1 MSDHELIDQL
11 LDVVPTEATPGNRL
25 KRLDA
30 KYRAPEKLSKL
41 QPRHLLL
48 IEYMT
53 HGISSPVR
61 CRQLRI
67 GVDQP
72 LSLIEAADAARVRR
86 REARRI
92 SVDPLFVGELKRQ
105 LRAFRELLHPEA
117 IRTMAAIMQEVG
129 ENSAA
134 DRTVRLK
141 ASTTLLGENASGG
154 NSNNVQINID
164 GSGQKLV
171 AGICIRMPST
181 AKRMPIEGEPDGG
194 ATIEIATVTEPAS
207 PSSRLAR
214 GADGQQRVR
223 AIEQE

>member
-105 LRAFRELLHPEA
+105 LRAFRESLHPEA

-141 ASTTLLGENASGG
+141 ASTTLG
-154 NSNNVQINID
+154 
-164 GSGQKLV
+164 
-171 AGICIRMPST
+171 R
-181 AKRMPIEGEPDGG
+181 KRQRRQFQQCADQHRRQRPKIGCWHLHSHALDREAHADRGRARRRRDDRDCYRHRARKPQQ
-194 ATIEIATVTEPAS
+194 S
-207 PSSRLAR
+207 PCPRR
-214 GADGQQRVR
+214 
-223 AIEQE
+223 

>member
-1 MSDHELIDQL
+1 MTTDDHKLIDQL

-30 KYRAPEKLSKL
+30 KYRAPEKLAKL

-48 IEYMT
+48 IQYMI

-92 SVDPLFVGELKRQ
+92 SVDPLFHQALHQELKSY
-105 LRAFRELLHPEA
+105 RESLHPEA
-117 IRTMAAIMQEVG
+117 IRTIAAIMNDPG
-129 ENSAA
+129 DGSAA
-134 DRTVRLK
+134 SKTVQLK
-141 ASTTLLGENASGG
+141 ASTTLLGENASGNG
-154 NSNNVQINID
+154 GTNVQINLGGAGKIT
-164 GSGQKLV
+164 
-171 AGICIRMPST
+171 AGIVIRMPAT
-181 AKRMPIEGEPDGG
+181 AKRTPGEAEPETLELQAVAEATAEPDHQFIS
-194 ATIEIATVTEPAS
+194 AD
-207 PSSRLAR
+207 
-214 GADGQQRVR
+214 DGQQRLKRRVT
-223 AIEQE
+223 E